1 VQVVREKIASVGI
14 FLALAGIISS
24 VLQLIGYELRI
35 LRALDQ
41 QPPAIA
47 WGVRL
52 GLVVVGGVLFLA
64 GPKQSAD
71 AAGPPAPTREQLAA
85 DPRVQWLLA
94 WAYQNLGAALSAQ
107 PGAPRIAHI
116 TFWNHQS
123 LPASHDDPAVAKSI
137 LYVDGYQGQR
147 WVVIGDIA
155 TRTAQLHPC
164 QPDAWAYNVPG
175 G

>member
-1 VQVVREKIASVGI
+1 MNVIREKLGSIGM
-14 FLALAGIISS
+14 FLAFAGVVSS
-24 VLQLIGYELRI
+24 VLQVIGYELRI
-35 LRALDQ
+35 LRALNE

-47 WGVRL
+47 WGVRA
-52 GLVVVGGVLFLA
+52 GLIVVGAGLFLLS
-64 GPKQSAD
+64 PKAPAE

-94 WAYQNLGAALSAQ
+94 WAYQNLGATLAAQ

-116 TFWNHQS
+116 CFWNHQS
-123 LPASHDDPAVAKSI
+123 LPATHDDPAVAKSI

-147 WVVIGDIA
+147 WVVIGDLA
-155 TRTAQLHPC
+155 SRTAQLHPC